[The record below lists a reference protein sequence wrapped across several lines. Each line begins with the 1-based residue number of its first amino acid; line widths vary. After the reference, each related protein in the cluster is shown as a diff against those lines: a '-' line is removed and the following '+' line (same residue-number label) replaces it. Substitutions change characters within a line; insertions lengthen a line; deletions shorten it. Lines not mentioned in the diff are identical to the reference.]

1 MLRVLC
7 SQEGD
12 APKNTAGMLRARV
25 PPSPARSFQPR
36 ATKNGWRGE
45 DAGSV
50 PTQPRVEQVSAGVG
64 GQPVPGTGN
73 ASCPAG

>member
-1 MLRVLC
+1 MLHVLC

-25 PPSPARSFQPR
+25 PPVPCSPFPTPCHKKRV
-36 ATKNGWRGE
+36 GE
-45 DAGSV
+45 DAASV
-50 PTQPRVEQVSAGVG
+50 PTQPRAQLAWVASPSPARG
-64 GQPVPGTGN
+64 GSQGN